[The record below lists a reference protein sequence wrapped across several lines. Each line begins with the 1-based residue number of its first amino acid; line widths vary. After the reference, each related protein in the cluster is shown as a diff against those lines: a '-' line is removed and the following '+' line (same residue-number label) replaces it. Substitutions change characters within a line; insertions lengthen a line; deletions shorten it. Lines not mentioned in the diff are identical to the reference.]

1 MEIQAARRD
10 YLWCGLSLLLL
21 LGMQLVAGVL
31 IALLMLFAS
40 LPQEL
45 FMPVT
50 LVVSTVVGDLPPI
63 LLLSRMV
70 GIPLKSL
77 FTGEHHLE
85 KWVGPGFLMM
95 VGASFASG
103 YLAVAIEALLS
114 AAGIELWSPELTLPF
129 DLPGCVLMLL
139 AVSVLAPLLEELLFR
154 GLLLRTFTRYGP
166 RFAIFASAM
175 LFAFTHGNLTQGVG
189 TFFMGILLAVIAQ
202 RAGSVLPTVMIH
214 MFYNTFAMLI
224 NTAVE
229 LPSEVAVAAANG
241 FFVIF
246 GLVCVGYLV
255 VRYLKRRPVFPPKCP
270 ESKPF
275 GFRRLLRSWPVDV
288 FLVLCFLMA
297 LVPAQ
302 MH

>member
-45 FMPVT
+45 FT

-114 AAGIELWSPELTLPF
+114 AAGIELLSP
-129 DLPGCVLMLL
+129 
-139 AVSVLAPLLEELLFR
+139 
-154 GLLLRTFTRYGP
+154 
-166 RFAIFASAM
+166 
-175 LFAFTHGNLTQGVG
+175 
-189 TFFMGILLAVIAQ
+189 
-202 RAGSVLPTVMIH
+202 
-214 MFYNTFAMLI
+214 
-224 NTAVE
+224 
-229 LPSEVAVAAANG
+229 
-241 FFVIF
+241 
-246 GLVCVGYLV
+246 
-255 VRYLKRRPVFPPKCP
+255 
-270 ESKPF
+270 
-275 GFRRLLRSWPVDV
+275 
-288 FLVLCFLMA
+288 
-297 LVPAQ
+297 
-302 MH
+302 